1 MPQSASSKRTGFALI
16 IGILQPLRSW
26 PFAAAASTSCS
37 APPTWCSGQVFIVAD
52 ILVVGYV
59 TTSPH
64 RLFALLQL
72 IAATE
77 TMERAYKEA

>member
-1 MPQSASSKRTGFALI
+1 
-16 IGILQPLRSW
+16 
-26 PFAAAASTSCS
+26 
-37 APPTWCSGQVFIVAD
+37 VAD